1 MSNLKIKK
9 QIRKKA
15 ANKYV
20 RKVKV
25 GGKCVDP
32 TPENVRASKS
42 KAFRLKVS
50 DDMKRQRAMK
60 DEDV

>member
-1 MSNLKIKK
+1 MKLCPLSN
-9 QIRKKA
+9 IRDA
-15 ANKYV
+15 NNKYV

-50 DDMKRQRAMK
+50 DDMKRQRVMK

>member
-1 MSNLKIKK
+1 MKLCPLSSIKD
-9 QIRKKA
+9 A
-15 ANKYV
+15 NNKYV

-42 KAFRLKVS
+42 KSFRLKVS
-50 DDMKRQRAMK
+50 DDMKRQRVMK
-60 DEDV
+60 EKDV